1 MLTRSITPTLQRLAA
16 SFPVLAMTGPRQ
28 SGKTT
33 LARAQF
39 ADKPYVS
46 LEDPVER
53 AFAHEDPRGFLARF
67 TNGAV
72 FDEAQRWPDLFSHLQ
87 GMVDADRRPGR
98 FILTGSQQFGLL
110 AGVTQSL
117 AGRVGMTR
125 LLPLAAMEIPA
136 VTDHKLSLDGLMLK
150 GGYPALHTQPIEPA
164 DWFANYIATYVERD
178 VRQVLN
184 IQSLPTFQRFL
195 RLCAGRTGQL
205 LNVSALASEAGITT
219 NTAKS
224 WLAVLESSD
233 LIHLLPPY
241 YRNFGKRLVKMP
253 KLYFLDTGLACWL
266 LGIRSEDVLAL
277 HPLRGALFE
286 NWVVSEFIKAR
297 YNQGQPADLYF
308 WRDNNGLEADLIF
321 EQDNRLQM
329 VEIKSGQTIT
339 SDTLRAG
346 QRAIR
351 MAEDEALTPWLI
363 YGGDESYERSGVKI
377 FGWRDFQADIPSP

>member
-1 MLTRSITPTLQRLAA
+1 MLTRSITPTLIRLAA
-16 SFPVLAMTGPRQ
+16 GFPVLAMTGPRQ

-33 LARAQF
+33 LARHQF

-46 LEDPVER
+46 LEDPIER
-53 AFAHEDPRGFLARF
+53 AFANDDPRGFLARF
-67 TNGAV
+67 PEGAV

-125 LLPLAAMEIPA
+125 LLPLAASEIPA
-136 VTDHKLSLDGLMLK
+136 VADGQLSLDNLMLK
-150 GGYPALHTQPIEPA
+150 GGYPALHTQPIQPT
-164 DWFANYIATYVERD
+164 DWFASYIASYVERD

-184 IQSLPTFQRFL
+184 IQNLPAFQRFL

-205 LNVSALASEAGITT
+205 LNITALAGEAGITAH
-219 NTAKS
+219 TAKS

-241 YRNFGKRLVKMP
+241 FRNFGKRLVKMP

-266 LGIRSEDVLAL
+266 LGIRDEAVLAL

-286 NWVVSEFIKAR
+286 NWVVGEFIKAR

-339 SDTLRAG
+339 SDIIRAG

-363 YGGDESYERSGVKI
+363 YGGEESYERSGVKI
-377 FGWRDFQADIPSP
+377 FGWRDFQTTLAAA

>member
-1 MLTRSITPTLQRLAA
+1 MLTRSIAPTLLRMAA
-16 SFPVLAMTGPRQ
+16 SFPVLAITGPRQ

-46 LEDPVER
+46 LEDPIER
-53 AFAHEDPRGFLARF
+53 AFAHEDPRGFLTRF
-67 TNGAV
+67 TQGAV

-87 GMVDADRRPGR
+87 GLVDADRQPGR

-125 LLPLAAMEIPA
+125 LLPLAATEIPA
-136 VTDHKLSLDGLMLK
+136 VADHQLSLDGLMLK
-150 GGYPALHTQPIEPA
+150 GGYPALHTQPVQPA
-164 DWFANYIATYVERD
+164 DWLASYIATYVERD

-205 LNVSALASEAGITT
+205 LNITALASETGITA

-241 YRNFGKRLVKMP
+241 FRNFGKRLVKMP

-266 LGIRSEDVLAL
+266 LGIRSEDLLAL

-321 EQDNRLQM
+321 EQGNRLQM

-339 SDTLRAG
+339 SDTIRAG
-346 QRAIR
+346 QRATR

-363 YGGDESYERSGVKI
+363 YGGDETYERSGVKI
-377 FGWRDFQADIPSP
+377 FGWRDFQVAIP

>member
-1 MLTRSITPTLQRLAA
+1 MLARSITPTLQRLAA

-67 TNGAV
+67 AQGAV
-72 FDEAQRWPDLFSHLQ
+72 FDEAQRWPELFSHLQ
-87 GMVDADRRPGR
+87 GMVDADRQPGR

-125 LLPLAAMEIPA
+125 LLPLAATEIPA
-136 VTDHKLSLDGLMLK
+136 VTDRQLSLDGLMLK
-150 GGYPALHTQPIEPA
+150 GGYPALHTQPVEPA
-164 DWFANYIATYVERD
+164 DWFASYIATYVERD

-205 LNVSALASEAGITT
+205 LNVSALASEAGITA
-219 NTAKS
+219 NTAKN

-233 LIHLLPPY
+233 LINLLPPY
-241 YRNFGKRLVKMP
+241 FRNFGKRLVKMP

-297 YNQGQPADLYF
+297 YNRGQPADLYF

-321 EQDNRLQM
+321 EQNNRLQM

-339 SDTLRAG
+339 SDTIRAG

-363 YGGDESYERSGVKI
+363 YGGDETYERSGVKI
-377 FGWRDFQADIPSP
+377 FGWRDFPAAIS

>member
-1 MLTRSITPTLQRLAA
+1 MLPRSIVPTLHRLAA
-16 SFPVLAMTGPRQ
+16 SFPVLAITGPRQ

-33 LARAQF
+33 LARALY

-46 LEDPVER
+46 LEDPIER
-53 AFAHEDPRGFLARF
+53 AFAAEDPRGFLGRF
-67 TNGAV
+67 SQGAV

-125 LLPLAAMEIPA
+125 LLPLAATEIPA
-136 VTDHKLSLDGLMLK
+136 VAARALSLDRLMLT
-150 GGYPALHTQPIEPA
+150 GGYPALHTQPVEPA
-164 DWFANYIATYVERD
+164 DWFASYIATYVERD

-205 LNVSALASEAGITT
+205 LNTSALASEAGITA

-233 LIHLLPPY
+233 IIYLLPPY

-253 KLYFLDTGLACWL
+253 KLYFLDAGLACWL

-286 NWVVSEFIKAR
+286 NWVVGEFIKSR
-297 YNQGQPADLYF
+297 YSQGLPADLYF

-321 EQDNRLQM
+321 ELGEHLQM

-339 SDTLRAG
+339 SDTVRAG

-351 MAEDEALTPWLI
+351 MAEDEALIPWLV
-363 YGGDESYERSGVKI
+363 YGGDDTYERSGVQMVS
-377 FGWRDFQADIPSP
+377 WRDIHSLFTKS

>member
-1 MLTRSITPTLQRLAA
+1 MLPRSITPTLHRLAA

-33 LARAQF
+33 LARALF

-53 AFAHEDPRGFLARF
+53 AFAAEDPRGFLARF
-67 TNGAV
+67 SQGAV

-98 FILTGSQQFGLL
+98 FILTGSQQFGLV

-125 LLPLAAMEIPA
+125 LLPLAAAEIPA
-136 VTDHKLSLDGLMLK
+136 VSQQLLSLDGLMLK
-150 GGYPALHTQPIEPA
+150 GAYPAVHTQPVEPG
-164 DWFANYIATYVERD
+164 DWFASYIATYVERD

-195 RLCAGRTGQL
+195 RLCAGRVGQL
-205 LNVSALASEAGITT
+205 LNVSALASEAGITA

-241 YRNFGKRLVKMP
+241 HRNFGKRLVKMP
-253 KLYFLDTGLACWL
+253 KLYFVDTGLAGWL

-277 HPLRGALFE
+277 HPMRGALFE
-286 NWVVSEFIKAR
+286 NWVVGEFIKAR
-297 YNQGQPADLYF
+297 VNQGQPMDLYF
-308 WRDNNGLEADLIF
+308 WRDNNGLEADLMF
-321 EQDNRLQM
+321 EQGDQLQM

-339 SDTLRAG
+339 SDTVRAG
-346 QRAIR
+346 QRATR
-351 MAEDEALTPWLI
+351 MAADEALVPWLI
-363 YGGDESYERSGVKI
+363 YGGDGSYERSGVKF
-377 FGWRDFQADIPSP
+377 FGWRELHAAFGSA